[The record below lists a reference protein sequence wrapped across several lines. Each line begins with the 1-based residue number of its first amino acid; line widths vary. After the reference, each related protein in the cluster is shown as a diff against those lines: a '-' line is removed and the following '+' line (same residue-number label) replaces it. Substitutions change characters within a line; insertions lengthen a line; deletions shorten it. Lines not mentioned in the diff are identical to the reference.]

1 MPRRGACGPWW
12 AVMTGG
18 IMRPRVADIASLS
31 HREAADTC
39 ITKGLL
45 LTVWPAMDDGVENG
59 EYAM

>member
-1 MPRRGACGPWW
+1 
-12 AVMTGG
+12 MTGG

-39 ITKGLL
+39 ITKRLL
-45 LTVWPAMDDGVENG
+45 LTGWPAMDDGVENG